1 MSQEVI
7 NRAAKGS
14 AKQPAE
20 PFHSPSPAQAPLD
33 HPEAVAMKDFS
44 GQLRL
49 RIPHSLHQQLSQTA
63 EREGVSLNMMLVYLL
78 SGNHR
83 EHHLVRNQVIVQNSQ
98 QLQVNVVARETK
110 LVAARNQIVEFYGA
124 PTLYELG

>member
-1 MSQEVI
+1 MSETAM
-7 NRAAKGS
+7 NLKKGS
-14 AKQPAE
+14 VMQPAE
-20 PFHSPSPAQAPLD
+20 PFSSLPATHAATD
-33 HPEAVAMKDFS
+33 ETSGKDFS

-49 RIPHSLHQQLSQTA
+49 RIPQSLHRQLSHTA

-78 SGNHR
+78 SGNHK
-83 EHHLVRNQVIVQNSQ
+83 EHYLIRNQVIVQNSQ

>member
-1 MSQEVI
+1 MRETATNSK
-7 NRAAKGS
+7 KGP
-14 AKQPAE
+14 AIQPAG
-20 PFHSPSPAQAPLD
+20 PFTPPQTSLPATDDAT
-33 HPEAVAMKDFS
+33 EKDFS

-49 RIPHSLHQQLSQTA
+49 RLPQSLHRQLSQTA

-78 SGNHR
+78 SGNHK
-83 EHHLVRNQVIVQNSQ
+83 EHYLVRNQVIVQNSQ

-110 LVAARNQIVEFYGA
+110 LVAARNQVVAFYGA